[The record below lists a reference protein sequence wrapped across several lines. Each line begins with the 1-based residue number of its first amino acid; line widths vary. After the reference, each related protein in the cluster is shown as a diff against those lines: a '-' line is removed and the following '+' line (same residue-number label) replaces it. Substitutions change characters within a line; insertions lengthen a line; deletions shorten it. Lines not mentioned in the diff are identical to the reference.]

1 MDDNKKSLGA
11 RIGEGAFC
19 VIYLCFVLFEAIY
32 SSYMMKKYNDI
43 MDISGRPLI
52 EFRYAFCFFLA
63 LLLGFGDMFHLIPRI
78 IICIKESIPKQDFL
92 LGLGN
97 LISSITMTLF
107 YCMLIKIGDT
117 LEYHENEYNYAIEK
131 ALLVLA
137 AIRILILILP
147 MNKWY
152 TREGNRK
159 WAIIR
164 NIPFVIM
171 GILTVVGFIR
181 VIGYADFMP
190 IAFYINIIV
199 AVILSFSFYLP
210 VAINGKKNPKLGM
223 LMIPKTLCY
232 MWMLG
237 VMAFWPL

>member
-1 MDDNKKSLGA
+1 MEDNKKALGA

-19 VIYLCFVLFEAIY
+19 VIYLCFVLFVAVY
-32 SSYMMKKYNDI
+32 SSHITKEYNDV

-63 LLLGFGDMFHLIPRI
+63 LLLGLGDMFHLIPRI

-107 YCMLIKIGDT
+107 YCMLIMLGDS
-117 LEYHENEYNYAIEK
+117 LEYHESEYNYGIEK

-137 AIRILILILP
+137 AIRIIILLFP
-147 MNKWY
+147 MNKWC
-152 TREGNRK
+152 TREGDRK

-164 NIPFVIM
+164 NVPFIIM
-171 GILTVVGFIR
+171 GVLTVVGFIN
-181 VIGYADFMP
+181 VIQYADFMP
-190 IAFYINIIV
+190 VAFYVNIIV
-199 AVILSFSFYLP
+199 AVILSFLFYIP